1 MNISDILNTLRG
13 GKMIGQVEQRNAA
26 RIFAETWEGIGYEK
40 GDSARF
46 WISLLQ
52 DVYGVENPTDFIRFE
67 ERVKLDYTS
76 FIDGYIPA
84 THVLIEQKSIDKDLG
99 KAIQQS
105 DGSLLTPFQQAKRYS
120 AELPYSERPRWI
132 VISNFKK
139 FHIYDMENPSGE
151 PEVLYLKDLEN
162 EFYRLSF
169 LVHQEDKNIE
179 KMKEVSIQAGEL
191 VGILYDALLNE
202 YQNPEDEETL
212 EDLNTLSVRLVFCFY
227 AEDSGLFGRA
237 RMFHDYLKKHKGIN
251 FRTALIR
258 LFQVLNQKP
267 EERDPYLEDDLAAFP
282 FVNGGLFEKRELEIP
297 RLNDE
302 IIDIILNQASSNF
315 DWSTI
320 SPTIFGGV
328 FESTLNPETRRSGGM
343 HYTSIENIHK
353 VIDPLF
359 MDELNAEFE
368 KIQLLKTHTIRER
381 RLKIFQEKLAS
392 LIFLDPAA
400 GSGNFLTETYIS
412 LRRLENEVIKNLYGD
427 QVILGLEGVVNP
439 IKVSIS
445 QFYGIEINDFAVT
458 VAKTALWIA
467 ESQMMQETE
476 DIMHSNIDFLPIK
489 SEAKIVEGNALN
501 IKWEDIVPQYKLN
514 YIIGNPPFLGYTYQS
529 KEQKEDIKST
539 YVDENDKPYKRIG
552 KIDYVASW
560 FFKAAKYSQGTK
572 IQNAFVTT
580 SSIAQGEQVSSVW
593 KPIFQRFNIDID
605 FAYKPFKWNNEASN
619 QAEVYVSIIGFS
631 SKRVRVDKLLFESG
645 LFKKVD
651 IINPYLVEGPV
662 VFINSRVRPI
672 CNVLEMTTGNR
683 PADGGN
689 LIIEEKDYQSFI
701 SKEPAAEK
709 YIKKLMGST
718 EFINNRKRYCLWLV
732 NAEPHQLR
740 KMPEVMKRIDA
751 TKKDR
756 LKGAKDRQK
765 LAETPALFRETK
777 NPEQFLIVPK
787 VSSNNRKYVPMGYL
801 KGDTI
806 ATDLVF
812 IIPDADLFYL
822 GILTSNVHMG
832 WMRAVCGRLG
842 NGYRYSVRIVYNNFP
857 WPDPNEKEKL
867 KIKQTAQAILDAR
880 ELYPKSSLADLY
892 DELTMPPELRKA
904 HQENDKAVMEAYG
917 FDWRKMTESECVAEL
932 MKMYQKLS

>member
-1 MNISDILNTLRG
+1 
-13 GKMIGQVEQRNAA
+13 MITQVEQRKAA
-26 RIFAETWEGIGYEK
+26 KNFAETWKGIGYEK

-67 ERVKLDYTS
+67 DRVMLDHTS

-99 KAIQQS
+99 KAIRQS

-169 LVHQEDKNIE
+169 LVHQEDKNIK

-258 LFQVLNQKP
+258 LFRVLNQKP

-302 IIDIILNQASSNF
+302 IIDIILKQSSSNF

-359 MDELNAEFE
+359 MSKLNAEFE
-368 KIQLLKTHTIRER
+368 KIQLLKTHTIRKR
-381 RLKIFQEKLAS
+381 RLEEFQEKLAS
-392 LIFLDPAA
+392 LTFLDPAA

-412 LRRLENEVIKNLYGD
+412 LRRLENEIIKNLYGD
-427 QVILGLEGVVNP
+427 QVVLGLEDVVNP
-439 IKVSIS
+439 IKVSIT

-458 VAKTALWIA
+458 VARTALWIA

-476 DIMHSNIDFLPIK
+476 DIMHTNIDFLPIK
-489 SEAKIVEGNALN
+489 SEAKIIEGNALTMN
-501 IKWEDIVPQYKLN
+501 WEDVIYKTKLD
-514 YIIGNPPFLGYTYQS
+514 YIMGNPPFIGTKYQD
-529 KEQKEDIKST
+529 KNQKKDVLAIS
-539 YVDENDKPYKRIG
+539 DKLK
-552 KIDYVASW
+552 KLDYVTAW
-560 FFKAAKYSQGTK
+560 FKKANDYIIGTN
-572 IQNAFVTT
+572 ITCAFVATN
-580 SSIAQGEQVSSVW
+580 SITHGEQVGPLWELMNSRI
-593 KPIFQRFNIDID
+593 IF
-605 FAYKPFKWNNEASN
+605 AHETFKWNSEASIK
-619 QAEVYVSIIGFS
+619 ASVHVVIIGFS
-631 SKRVRVDKLLFESG
+631 HQHEKHKKILFDSSGRPDFVENINGYLLDAPEVSIKRNR
-645 LFKKVD
+645 
-651 IINPYLVEGPV
+651 NPISDSVQK
-662 VFINSRVRPI
+662 
-672 CNVLEMTTGNR
+672 MTKGSQPT
-683 PADGGN
+683 DGGN
-689 LIIEEKDYQSFI
+689 LILNEK
-701 SKEPAAEK
+701 EK
-709 YIKKLMGST
+709 RNLIQKYPQLKPYIKRYMGAVDL
-718 EFINNRKRYCLWLV
+718 INDKYRYCLWLKE
-732 NAEPHQLR
+732 ADPQEFR
-740 KMPEVMKRIDA
+740 SIPEIRE
-751 TKKDR
+751 R
-756 LKGAKDRQK
+756 LKGVQKSRTNSTKKATQKWADRPYLFTEDRQ
-765 LAETPALFRETK
+765 
-777 NPEQFLIVPK
+777 PESNYLVLPV
-787 VSSNNRKYVPMGYL
+787 VSSENRKYIPIGYV
-801 KGDTI
+801 DSDVI
-806 ATDLVF
+806 ANSNAQM
-812 IIPDADLFYL
+812 IPNANLYTFGVL
-822 GILTSNVHMG
+822 NSNVHNA
-832 WMRAVCGRLG
+832 WMRAISGRMKSD
-842 NGYRYSVRIVYNNFP
+842 YAYSVTIVYNNFP
-857 WPDPNEKEKL
+857 WPNLIEKKKK
-867 KIKQTAQAILDAR
+867 KIECTAQLILDAR

-904 HQENDKAVMEAYG
+904 HQENDRAVMEAYG
-917 FDWRKMTESECVAEL
+917 FDWRTMTESKCVAEL
-932 MKMYQKLS
+932 MKMYEKLVSSK